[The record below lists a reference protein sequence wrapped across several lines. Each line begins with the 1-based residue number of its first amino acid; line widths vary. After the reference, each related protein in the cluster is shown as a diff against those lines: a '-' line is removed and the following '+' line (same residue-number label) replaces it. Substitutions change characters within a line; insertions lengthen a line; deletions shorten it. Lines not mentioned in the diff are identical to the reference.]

1 MPSIEDTIAALEA
14 KLKQAKN
21 RKQLIENRK
30 RAIEQKLS
38 RRQDTRR
45 KVLVGAVILAR
56 VERGEWPRDK
66 LLALLDSHLT
76 RADDRALFGLS
87 VAAGQPTAP
96 DKSQPVSAT

>member
-14 KLKQAKN
+14 KLKQAKA

-76 RADDRALFGLS
+76 RADDRALFDLPNEAQQPQQ
-87 VAAGQPTAP
+87 AAG
-96 DKSQPVSAT
+96 